1 MRRAWLGRRL
11 EFVAIDPRNLP
22 DDTSQLKQLVGEL
35 VARLDKSE
43 AAHARTQE
51 LLRELLA
58 DKRGRKSEKLSGDQL
73 ALFAAAWPVHGPE
86 PAAAETGEDNQGGD
100 DGDGGAANTAP
111 PKTKARGGR
120 KPLPKHLPR
129 ERRIHDVPGMDQPCA
144 ECGSAFRALPPDS
157 SEHYEFIPAQ
167 LKVVEEV
174 CLKYACA
181 CQIHTA
187 TKPAQPLPK
196 SIASASLLAYVITAK
211 YLCHLPLHRQEQ
223 MWASQGI
230 EVSRKTAGGW
240 VAQVAAL
247 MGPVYLAL
255 KDHVFA
261 SKVLGHDD
269 TGVKVL
275 DPALNFAR
283 TGRLWPHCGDGEH
296 PGVVFHYTPTRGGE
310 DMKKFLAGYH
320 GEYLQVDA
328 YRAYDGLFTNPD
340 RKLQEVGCWAHARR
354 YVFKALDSDR
364 PRMSLPMLLIH
375 EIYEVEE
382 RARGLSAAGRL
393 ALRQER
399 SRPLLEKLR
408 TYFERI
414 RNEVL
419 PKSLAARAIRYIFNQ
434 WEALNRYCHDG
445 DLPIDNNATERAL
458 RGVAVGR
465 RNWTFFGSDA
475 GGETAAVLLSFVA
488 SCRLAGVDVHAWFC
502 DVLTRIAQG
511 HPVNRLRELLPHAWQ
526 PQPAA

>member
-1 MRRAWLGRRL
+1 
-11 EFVAIDPRNLP
+11 
-22 DDTSQLKQLVGEL
+22 
-35 VARLDKSE
+35 
-43 AAHARTQE
+43 
-51 LLRELLA
+51 
-58 DKRGRKSEKLSGDQL
+58 
-73 ALFAAAWPVHGPE
+73 
-86 PAAAETGEDNQGGD
+86 
-100 DGDGGAANTAP
+100 
-111 PKTKARGGR
+111 
-120 KPLPKHLPR
+120 
-129 ERRIHDVPGMDQPCA
+129 MDQPCG
-144 ECGSAFRALPPDS
+144 ECGSAHHSLPPDT

-167 LKVVEEV
+167 LKVIEEV

-196 SIASASLLAYVITAK
+196 SIASASLLAQVITAK

-230 EVSRKTAGGW
+230 DVSRKTAGGW
-240 VAQVAAL
+240 VGQVAGL
-247 MGPVYLAL
+247 MKPLYREL
-255 KDHVFA
+255 KNYVFE

-275 DPALNFAR
+275 DPALDFAR

-310 DMKKFLAGYH
+310 AMRKFLADYH

-328 YRAYDGLFTNPD
+328 YRAYDGLFKNPA

-354 YVFKALDSDR
+354 YVFKALNADR

-375 EIYEVEE
+375 ELYEVEE
-382 RARGLSAAGRL
+382 RARTLTGAERW

-399 SRPLLEKLR
+399 SRPLLQKLR

-414 RNEVL
+414 RAEVL

-434 WEALNRYCHDG
+434 WEALNRYCEDG
-445 DLPIDNNATERAL
+445 DLSIDNNATERAL
-458 RGVAVGR
+458 RGVAIGR

-488 SCRLAGVDVHAWFC
+488 SCRLAGVDVYAWFH
-502 DVLTRIAQG
+502 DVLTRIAEG
-511 HPVNRLRELLPHAWQ
+511 HPVNRLRELLPHAWRLRQ
-526 PQPAA
+526 VA

>member
-1 MRRAWLGRRL
+1 M
-11 EFVAIDPRNLP
+11 AIDPRNLP
-22 DDTSQLKQLVGEL
+22 NDTIQLKQLVGEL

-51 LLRELLA
+51 LLRQLLA
-58 DKRGRKSEKLSGDQL
+58 DKRARQSEKLSGDQL

-86 PAAAETGEDNQGGD
+86 PEPAPAETGDGDRDDGGD
-100 DGDGGAANTAP
+100 PPANGEAASATP
-111 PKTKARGGR
+111 SSKKARGGR

-129 ERRIHDVPGMDQPCA
+129 ERRVHDVAGMDQPCA
-144 ECGSAFRALPPDS
+144 ECGSAHHALPPDT

-167 LKVVEEV
+167 LKVIEEV

-223 MWASQGI
+223 MWAAQGI

-240 VAQVAAL
+240 VGQVAAL
-247 MGPVYLAL
+247 MRPLYLEL
-255 KDHVFA
+255 KDYVFE

-275 DPALNFAR
+275 DPALHFAR

-310 DMKKFLAGYH
+310 EMKTFLAGYR

-328 YRAYDGLFTNPD
+328 YRAYDGLFTNPE
-340 RKLQEVGCWAHARR
+340 RKLREVGCWAHARR
-354 YVFKALDSDR
+354 YVFKALNADL

-375 EIYEVEE
+375 ELYQVEE
-382 RARGLSAAGRL
+382 RARTLTAAGRL
-393 ALRQER
+393 ALRQEW
-399 SRPLLEKLR
+399 SRPILQKLR
-408 TYFERI
+408 TYFDRI
-414 RNEVL
+414 RDEVL
-419 PKSLAARAIRYIFNQ
+419 PKSVAARAIRYISNQ
-434 WEALNRYCHDG
+434 WEALNRYCEDG
-445 DLPIDNNATERAL
+445 DLSIDNNATERSL

-475 GGETAAVLLSFVA
+475 GGETAAVLLSFVG
-488 SCRLAGVDVHAWFC
+488 SCRLAKVDAFAWFR
-502 DVLTRIAQG
+502 DVLTRMAEG
-511 HPVNRLRELLPHAWQ
+511 HPVNRLRELLPHVWQ
-526 PQPAA
+526 PAPTA